1 MEQGRCSLFKGEDF
15 KLQQTV
21 YNGSVACHPGLLD
34 CVLRPL
40 VRHCLMMGR
49 SLCSG
54 AGMGVEVSSLQLT
67 EYILLSVS
75 RVISEPTER
84 RIRLLDIDCRVL
96 EIS

>member
-1 MEQGRCSLFKGEDF
+1 
-15 KLQQTV
+15 
-21 YNGSVACHPGLLD
+21 
-34 CVLRPL
+34 
-40 VRHCLMMGR
+40 MMGR

-54 AGMGVEVSSLQLT
+54 AGMEVEVSSLQLT
-67 EYILLSVS
+67 KYILLSVS